1 MSNRIQKDAES
12 LREKLHGTTPEQV
25 QAQQTSALIIL
36 KEPLEKFVREGPKI
50 ASKIETAS
58 KRISDSTAFHLSE
71 QSKDALRKTGE
82 EGADIMAK
90 AFMEKLRK
98 EAEAI
103 ARNDRRVSIP
113 DLGFYI
119 FLALFVCLSCFTTYV
134 LISNIT
140 SWHISAINL
149 VGIVMAVLVVASIA
163 IIFALR
169 RYRWL

>member
-12 LREKLHGTTPEQV
+12 LREKLHGTTPEQA

-50 ASKIETAS
+50 VSKIETAS
-58 KRISDSTAFHLSE
+58 KRISDSTSFHLSE
-71 QSKDALRKTGE
+71 QSKDALRKAGE
-82 EGADIMAK
+82 EGADLMAK

-98 EAEAI
+98 EAESI

-119 FLALFVCLSCFTTYV
+119 FMLSSSASRASRPMLQSSTSPPGKLAPSTLSAWSCP
-134 LISNIT
+134 
-140 SWHISAINL
+140 
-149 VGIVMAVLVVASIA
+149 ASP
-163 IIFALR
+163 LPQSQ
-169 RYRWL
+169 LSLP